1 MSLISFFKKSKRPV
15 LKLAWTPLQTILAI
29 AGLVGTGLMLGILL
43 TYWPQLPAEV
53 PTHFN
58 FSGTPDS
65 WGSKQSLFFLAGV
78 GLVLYPVM
86 LVLSRFPH
94 LYNYLVTIT
103 ETNAEKQYTMA
114 ITFMLTMAN
123 IVIWMFAYIMWQTV
137 RVALGE
143 SRGLEP
149 QFLYVILFAAFVS
162 IVVYFIASL
171 RARDVPP
178 RK

>member
-65 WGSKQSLFFLAGV
+65 
-78 GLVLYPVM
+78 
-86 LVLSRFPH
+86 
-94 LYNYLVTIT
+94 
-103 ETNAEKQYTMA
+103 
-114 ITFMLTMAN
+114 
-123 IVIWMFAYIMWQTV
+123 
-137 RVALGE
+137 
-143 SRGLEP
+143 
-149 QFLYVILFAAFVS
+149 
-162 IVVYFIASL
+162 
-171 RARDVPP
+171 
-178 RK
+178 

>member
-1 MSLISFFKKSKRPV
+1 
-15 LKLAWTPLQTILAI
+15 
-29 AGLVGTGLMLGILL
+29 
-43 TYWPQLPAEV
+43 
-53 PTHFN
+53 
-58 FSGTPDS
+58 
-65 WGSKQSLFFLAGV
+65 
-78 GLVLYPVM
+78 M

-123 IVIWMFAYIMWQTV
+123 IMIWMFAYIMWQTV

-143 SRGLEP
+143 SHGLGP

-171 RARDVPP
+171 RARDLPP